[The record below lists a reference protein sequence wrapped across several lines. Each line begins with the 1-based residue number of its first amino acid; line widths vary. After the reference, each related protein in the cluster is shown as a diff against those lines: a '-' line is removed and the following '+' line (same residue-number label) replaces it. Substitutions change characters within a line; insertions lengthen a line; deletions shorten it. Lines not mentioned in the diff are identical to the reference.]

1 MDYND
6 CRNCC
11 QVLSDFSDCCHN
23 FLIVAKNSR
32 SLSELSDC
40 YTGLSDCCLNF
51 LVADLLPEF
60 SDCCQNFL
68 IVEIVD
74 G

>member
-1 MDYND
+1 M
-6 CRNCC
+6 
-11 QVLSDFSDCCHN
+11 LSDFSDCCHN
-23 FLIVAKNSR
+23 FLIVAKNSRSR

-68 IVEIVD
+68 IVEIAD

>member
-1 MDYND
+1 M
-6 CRNCC
+6 
-11 QVLSDFSDCCHN
+11 LPDFSDCCHN
-23 FLIVAKNSR
+23 FLIVAKKIQ
-32 SLSELSDC
+32 LVVTELSDC